1 MVHLIDFI
9 EYKTS
14 NIYSIMNNIIMFEC
28 NVNTRASCV
37 KNTEKRHHN
46 TRKSVFNN
54 VLES

>member
-1 MVHLIDFI
+1 LIDFI

-37 KNTEKRHHN
+37 KNNEKRHHN